1 MCFIGDS
8 IMLSL
13 LTQHSTTMACS
24 SWVVALVQRFCSV
37 PLLLAYINF
46 PSLNLNNNVLLRLWI
61 LRSKNRT
68 ESLEMVSRLSVTQL
82 KSSPAVSN
90 SVVLRHKEL
99 CRFGYFPRN
108 SCSEQGLRFKV
119 VGQSLGD
126 RWKLKDI
133 DARKW
138 FFLLL

>member
-1 MCFIGDS
+1 
-8 IMLSL
+8 
-13 LTQHSTTMACS
+13 
-24 SWVVALVQRFCSV
+24 
-37 PLLLAYINF
+37 
-46 PSLNLNNNVLLRLWI
+46 
-61 LRSKNRT
+61 
-68 ESLEMVSRLSVTQL
+68 MVSRLSVTQL

-133 DARKW
+133 DTHAVQERLYSWLSKTQN
-138 FFLLL
+138 FFSETLVKTGQSGKRVPEHAFDAQDMEDIFMAEQTIDGRTPNGNLSLAAIVSIEQFSRCNYLV